1 MQKAPYVFPV
11 IGGRKIEHLRQN
23 IQALD
28 IALSEDHIKEIEA
41 ILPFDVGFPMNQ
53 FVSCPILFREIAW
66 FDELCWL
73 GGRLRL

>member
-53 FVSCPILFREIAW
+53 FVSFSILFREIAW